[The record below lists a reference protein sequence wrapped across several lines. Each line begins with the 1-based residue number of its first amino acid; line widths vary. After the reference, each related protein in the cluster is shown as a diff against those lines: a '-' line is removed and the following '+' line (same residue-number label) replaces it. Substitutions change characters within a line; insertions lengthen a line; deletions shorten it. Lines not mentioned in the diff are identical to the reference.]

1 MNFLKALSDQLA
13 DVKVEKNDEIKEK
26 SENNNIAE
34 EKTVEPTKMN
44 KFIIGLKNYIKD
56 FNVLKKIEKAG
67 AYFILFFNVSSILF
81 F

>member
-56 FNVLKKIEKAG
+56 FNVLKT
-67 AYFILFFNVSSILF
+67 
-81 F
+81 